1 MKGFKELF
9 KDFENKCIDDFQYKR
24 ASLIAEYNNKP
35 SSEFYNVEPLFHND
49 DLSFYRRIN
58 YCLEYCLNENLES
71 FIIDIFQNKGY
82 KAEYRK
88 YYINE
93 IYTSKLTIGDY
104 LVILGN
110 YQLGTHFNELIRHWI
125 DVADANKIKVCI
137 LFTCKNTIQSQNYI
151 NKVCNYFKN
160 KNYDMTNITIC
171 TISDF
176 IGEKISEKYKE
187 IFDKLILN
195 FEKKL
200 KDEIGYQITEICNNK
215 NMKKFRNDCKNI
227 FLNFTYE
234 PAPLAMPT
242 EPLNQNDFNMIYDE
256 FINKEK
262 YKIMLSD
269 YDFSDS
275 FITSE
280 WLFEKYKPSEE
291 LDNTCI
297 VAGYL
302 KSLEQL
308 LTTVIWKIGKG
319 KKIRGLHGI
328 YEIDEEKKYKDSLDC
343 TLGNLTNFIFT
354 VNDCQTN
361 TDLFLDNFKNKENI
375 MDYLKEQL
383 NKWVKNYRNGYFHK
397 DNLKDITKVK
407 EIRDETIYLY
417 FMILGSF
424 KINSKDF

>member
-9 KDFENKCIDDFQYKR
+9 KDFENKCIDDFQYER
-24 ASLIAEYNNKP
+24 TSLIAKYNNKP
-35 SSEFYNVEPLFHND
+35 SIGFWRVEPLFYND
-49 DLSFYRRIN
+49 DLSLYKRIN
-58 YCLEYCLNENLES
+58 ICLEYCLNENVE
-71 FIIDIFQNKGY
+71 IFLKNVFENKGIEVRDEDNFLIINDY
-82 KAEYRK
+82 AIYLTNGFGDSMKLRFCINKCLEFSNK
-88 YYINE
+88 KNVKVYYV
-93 IYTSKLTIGDY
+93 L
-104 LVILGN
+104 
-110 YQLGTHFNELIRHWI
+110 
-125 DVADANKIKVCI
+125 
-137 LFTCKNTIQSQNYI
+137 TCKNSMQNLNAI
-151 NKVCNYFKN
+151 NNAYRCSIMNEIDSDKIK
-160 KNYDMTNITIC
+160 IC

-176 IGEKISEKYKE
+176 IGEKFSEKYEE
-187 IFDKLILN
+187 IFDKLIVN

-308 LTTVIWKIGKG
+308 LTAVIWKIGKG
-319 KKIRGLHGI
+319 KKIKGLHGI

-343 TLGNLTNFIFT
+343 TLGNLTNFIFS